1 MKNIASMTAEDVY
14 SDETLDEVFS
24 DEDEIHKAKVLLTLE
39 DRAAQL
45 GVKTKF
51 AKMVSAYKKVEK
63 QLQQAAKKRPLQS
76 LDNWTNFDGP
86 YDRMYCG
93 SWIAREDG
101 IWVQDTGRPEGF
113 LSPEVVTKDWSA
125 YKKRTE
131 KLVVEKRYAEALE
144 HYQWFIDHIPGDMD
158 MAGERRIWGLGGWAR
173 LGKLYPPARTAL
185 AELRDR
191 KEAGLRSQKPVSS
204 AETVTVLP
212 DLQDIGSINRY
223 LGEEERTLALFRR
236 LDAEQ
241 PVLAQLYWPHVEGWM
256 IDHDQMELA
265 EKYIPDINER
275 WEALKGHIG
284 KTPGYHARMIEE
296 DAVRLA
302 KVARSAGQ
310 KELADRIRRELKEQ
324 LQNTVPTVPSE

>member
-1 MKNIASMTAEDVY
+1 MKRIWCGIGGA
-14 SDETLDEVFS
+14 
-24 DEDEIHKAKVLLTLE
+24 VLLSVL
-39 DRAAQL
+39 A
-45 GVKTKF
+45 GCHWG
-51 AKMVSAYKKVEK
+51 EK
-63 QLQQAAKKRPLQS
+63 
-76 LDNWTNFDGP
+76 
-86 YDRMYCG
+86 
-93 SWIAREDG
+93 
-101 IWVQDTGRPEGF
+101 QDTGRPEGF
-113 LSPEVVTKDWSA
+113 LPPEVVTKDWSA

-296 DAVRLA
+296 DAVRLV